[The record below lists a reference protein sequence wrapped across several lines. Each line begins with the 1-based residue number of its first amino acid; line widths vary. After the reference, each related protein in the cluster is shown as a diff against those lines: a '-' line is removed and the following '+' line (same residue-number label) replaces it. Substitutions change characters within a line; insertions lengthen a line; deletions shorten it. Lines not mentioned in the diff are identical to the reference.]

1 MEKMTGKGEGN
12 RILVVDDD
20 PDWCELLRDY
30 LTERSYRVSVAE
42 NGATMR
48 EMVAHKD
55 FDLVVLDLR
64 MPGEDGFSL
73 TTHLREVSDAG
84 IIIVTGSG
92 EGVDEIVGLE
102 LGADDYVSKPC
113 ELRYLE
119 ARIRAILRRVVGRPT
134 PVPEGKEGERL
145 SFQGWTLDIA
155 ARRLLSREGE
165 DVALTT
171 AEFNLLVTL
180 ATRSNRVLSREQLLD
195 LIHGREWTPYDRS
208 IDSLVSQLRH
218 KLEED
223 PKNPKLIKSIRGVGY
238 MFAVKTSQE

>member
-1 MEKMTGKGEGN
+1 MTENEEGN

-30 LTERSYRVSVAE
+30 LTERGYRVRVAE
-42 NGATMR
+42 DGAAMR
-48 EMVAHKD
+48 KVVAREA
-55 FDLVVLDLR
+55 FDLVLLDLR

-73 TTHLREVSDAG
+73 TTHLRQVSDAG

-92 EGVDEIVGLE
+92 KGVDEIVGLE
-102 LGADDYVSKPC
+102 LGADDYVAKPC
-113 ELRYLE
+113 ELRHLE
-119 ARIRAILRRVVGRPT
+119 ARIRAILRRVVGRSAPAS
-134 PVPEGKEGERL
+134 VGKEDERL

-171 AEFNLLVTL
+171 AEFDLLATL

-218 KLEED
+218 KIEED
-223 PKNPKLIKSIRGVGY
+223 PRNPKLIKSVRGVGY
-238 MFAVKTSQE
+238 VFAGHCHVN